1 MLKESFTGGFARLL
15 PKMAIFIIFTVL
27 LTTCGENV
35 VSDDVPDE
43 MQRVAKEVVTD
54 RFGIPRENIGRR
66 KARWEQKIIFQL
78 YLTVTE
84 CPMARSTLW

>member
-1 MLKESFTGGFARLL
+1 MLKESLQVDLQDCYPRWR
-15 PKMAIFIIFTVL
+15 FIIFTVL

-54 RFGIPRENIGRR
+54 RFGIPRGEYRVEGRQGGSKR
-66 KARWEQKIIFQL
+66 LFFNC
-78 YLTVTE
+78 T
-84 CPMARSTLW
+84 